1 MYKLITRQPS
11 PSFDGPYYLRIGG
24 YDRRQHAPRPAAPAA
39 SGSLSMA
46 AAIVCVVLVALDLRP
61 GIVSTGPLL
70 PSIIRE
76 FGLSHTQAALLT
88 AIPTLLMGLLAA
100 PVPWLSRRYGRDR
113 VMFAALALLTVSSLV
128 RALADSVTWLFAT
141 TVGIGAGI
149 AIAGVLIASFVK
161 AGFPRQVAIFMS
173 LYATALA
180 LGSTLS
186 AAATGTI
193 AAWTGGWRLASGVWA
208 LPGVL
213 ALLAWLFVVKR
224 GAAPVAAGAAAQR
237 YGMPFRNRTAWLIA
251 LFFACNNFVF
261 YACISWLAP
270 MYVEAGWTPAHAG
283 LLLATFTLAF
293 MAANPVFGFLSRDED
308 RRLPLALGAG
318 TALAG
323 MLAIVLAP
331 TVSPYVAVAVLAFG
345 TGGSFTLS
353 MTLPLDNTKHAEETG
368 AWNSFVLLVSYTIAA
383 AGPLALGQL
392 RDSTGAF
399 RSALWLLV
407 AVSIVMLA
415 VTPFLQPHRRKNAG
429 ADARSSAQPNSK
441 TCPATFTVR
450 RFPD

>member
-1 MYKLITRQPS
+1 M
-11 PSFDGPYYLRIGG
+11 SF
-24 YDRRQHAPRPAAPAA
+24 QAAPPVRARLLTA
-39 SGSLSMA
+39 PATGSLSMA
-46 AAIVCVVLVALDLRP
+46 AAIACVVLVALDLRP

-100 PVPWLSRRYGRDR
+100 PVPWLARRYGRDR
-113 VMFAALALLTVSSLV
+113 VMFAALALLTVSSLG
-128 RALADSVTWLFAT
+128 RAFAASVTLLFAT

-149 AIAGVLIASFVK
+149 AVAGVLIAGFVK
-161 AGFPRQVAIFMS
+161 AGFPRQVALVMS

-186 AAATGTI
+186 AAATGAI
-193 AAWTGGWRLASGVWA
+193 AAWTGGWRWAAGVWA
-208 LPGVL
+208 VPGAV
-213 ALLAWLFVVKR
+213 ALLAWLFVTR
-224 GAAPVAAGAAAQR
+224 RSPAPVAAGGTVPR
-237 YGMPFRNRTAWLIA
+237 YGMPLRNRTAWLIA

-270 MYVEAGWTPAHAG
+270 MYVEAGWTATHAS

-323 MLAIVLAP
+323 ILAMLLGP
-331 TVSPYVAVAVLAFG
+331 SVSPYLTVALLAFG

-353 MTLPLDNTKHAEETG
+353 MTLPLDNTRHADETG
-368 AWNSFVLLVSYTIAA
+368 AWNAFVLLVSYTVAA

-392 RDSTGAF
+392 RDASGTF
-399 RSALWLLV
+399 QSSLWLLV
-407 AVSIVMLA
+407 AVSAAMVAL
-415 VTPFLQPHRRKNAG
+415 TPFLQPHHHKNAV
-429 ADARSSAQPNSK
+429 AQAVS
-441 TCPATFTVR
+441 
-450 RFPD
+450 

>member
-1 MYKLITRQPS
+1 
-11 PSFDGPYYLRIGG
+11 
-24 YDRRQHAPRPAAPAA
+24 
-39 SGSLSMA
+39 
-46 AAIVCVVLVALDLRP
+46 
-61 GIVSTGPLL
+61 
-70 PSIIRE
+70 
-76 FGLSHTQAALLT
+76 
-88 AIPTLLMGLLAA
+88 
-100 PVPWLSRRYGRDR
+100 
-113 VMFAALALLTVSSLV
+113 
-128 RALADSVTWLFAT
+128 
-141 TVGIGAGI
+141 
-149 AIAGVLIASFVK
+149 
-161 AGFPRQVAIFMS
+161 
-173 LYATALA
+173 
-180 LGSTLS
+180 
-186 AAATGTI
+186 
-193 AAWTGGWRLASGVWA
+193 
-208 LPGVL
+208 
-213 ALLAWLFVVKR
+213 
-224 GAAPVAAGAAAQR
+224 
-237 YGMPFRNRTAWLIA
+237 MPFRNRTAWLIA

-331 TVSPYVAVAVLAFG
+331 TVSPYLAVAVLAFG
-345 TGGSFTLS
+345 TGGSFSLS
-353 MTLPLDNTKHAEETG
+353 MTLPLDNTNHADETG
-368 AWNSFVLLVSYTIAA
+368 AWNSFVLLVSYTVAA

-392 RDSTGAF
+392 RDITGAF

>member
-1 MYKLITRQPS
+1 MSVQSHPPVRARL
-11 PSFDGPYYLRIGG
+11 LM
-24 YDRRQHAPRPAAPAA
+24 APAA
-39 SGSLSMA
+39 FTASGRDTPRRLAVPAGGTSLSMA

-88 AIPTLLMGLLAA
+88 AIPTLLMGLLAV
-100 PVPWLSRRYGRDR
+100 PVPWLTRRYGRDR
-113 VMFAALALLTVSSLV
+113 VMFAALALLTASSLL
-128 RALADSVTWLFAT
+128 RAFAGSVTLLFAT

-149 AIAGVLIASFVK
+149 AIAGVLIAGFVK

-186 AAATGTI
+186 AAATGTL
-193 AAWTGGWRLASGVWA
+193 AAWTGGWRWASGVWA
-208 LPGVL
+208 LPGMV
-213 ALLAWLFVVKR
+213 ALLAWLFVAR
-224 GAAPVAAGAAAQR
+224 RSPAPATAGPSAAR
-237 YGMPFRNRTAWLIA
+237 YSMPFRNRTAWLIA

-270 MYVEAGWTPAHAG
+270 MYVEAGWTAPHAG

-293 MAANPVFGFLSRDED
+293 MVANPVFGFLSRDDD
-308 RRLPLALGAG
+308 RRLPLALGAA

-331 TVSPYVAVAVLAFG
+331 KVSPYLAVAVLAFG

-353 MTLPLDNTKHAEETG
+353 MTLPLDNTRHPEETG
-368 AWNSFVLLVSYTIAA
+368 AWNAFVLLVSYTVAA
-383 AGPLALGQL
+383 AGPLVMGQL
-392 RDSTGAF
+392 RDASGSF
-399 RSALWLLV
+399 RSSLWLLA
-407 AVSIVMLA
+407 AVSAVMLA
-415 VTPFLQPHRRKNAG
+415 ATPFLQPHARKPKHAE
-429 ADARSSAQPNSK
+429 AA
-441 TCPATFTVR
+441 
-450 RFPD
+450 

>member
-1 MYKLITRQPS
+1 M
-11 PSFDGPYYLRIGG
+11 SFQAKTPV
-24 YDRRQHAPRPAAPAA
+24 HARLP
-39 SGSLSMA
+39 MA
-46 AAIVCVVLVALDLRP
+46 AAIVCVILVALTLRP

-70 PSIIRE
+70 PSIIRA

-100 PVPWLSRRYGRDR
+100 PAPWLSRRFGRDR
-113 VMFAALALLTVSSLV
+113 VMLAALALLSLSTVV
-128 RALADSVTWLFAT
+128 RAFADSVTLLFAA

-161 AGFPRQVAIFMS
+161 AGFPRQVAMFMGV
-173 LYATALA
+173 YATALA

-193 AAWTGGWRLASGVWA
+193 AALTGGWRWAAGVWA

-213 ALLAWLFVVKR
+213 ALLAWLFVAR
-224 GAAPVAAGAAAQR
+224 RSPAPAAATATQR
-237 YGMPFRNRTAWLIA
+237 YGMPFRHPTAWLIA

-261 YACISWLAP
+261 YALISWLAP
-270 MYVEAGWTPAHAG
+270 MYVEAGWSPAHAG

-323 MLAIVLAP
+323 VLTMAFSP
-331 TVSPYVAVAVLAFG
+331 AVSPYLAVAVLAFG

-353 MTLPLDNTKHAEETG
+353 MTLPLDNTRHADETS
-368 AWNSFVLLVSYTIAA
+368 AWNAFVLLVSYTVAA
-383 AGPLALGQL
+383 IGPLAIGQL
-392 RDSTGAF
+392 RDASGGF
-399 RSALWLLV
+399 GSSRWLLV
-407 AVSIVMLA
+407 AVSGAMLLL
-415 VTPFLQPHRRKNAG
+415 TPFLQPHRHRKPAV
-429 ADARSSAQPNSK
+429 AQ
-441 TCPATFTVR
+441 AI
-450 RFPD
+450 

>member
-1 MYKLITRQPS
+1 
-11 PSFDGPYYLRIGG
+11 
-24 YDRRQHAPRPAAPAA
+24 
-39 SGSLSMA
+39 MA

-100 PVPWLSRRYGRDR
+100 PVPWLTRRHGRDR
-113 VMFAALALLTVSSLV
+113 VMLAALALLTLSTLV
-128 RALADSVTWLFAT
+128 RACADSMALLFAA

-149 AIAGVLIASFVK
+149 AIAGVLIAGFVK
-161 AGFPRQVAIFMS
+161 AGFPRQVALFMS

-193 AAWTGGWRLASGVWA
+193 AAWTGGWRWASGVWA
-208 LPGVL
+208 MPGVV
-213 ALLAWLFVVKR
+213 ALLAWLFVARRSPAPR
-224 GAAPVAAGAAAQR
+224 GAGGTAQR
-237 YGMPFRNRTAWLIA
+237 YGMPWRNRTAWLIA

-293 MAANPVFGFLSRDED
+293 MAANPVFGFLSRDDD

-323 MLAIVLAP
+323 MLAMLLAP
-331 TVSPYVAVAVLAFG
+331 AVSPYLTVAVLAFG

-353 MTLPLDNTKHAEETG
+353 MTLPLDNTRHADETG
-368 AWNSFVLLVSYTIAA
+368 AWNAFVLLVSYTVAA
-383 AGPLALGQL
+383 IGPLALGQL
-392 RDSTGAF
+392 RDASGTF
-399 RSALWLLV
+399 QSSLWLLV
-407 AVSIVMLA
+407 AVSSVMVA
-415 VTPFLQPHRRKNAG
+415 VTPFLRPRHTM
-429 ADARSSAQPNSK
+429 DAR
-441 TCPATFTVR
+441 R
-450 RFPD
+450 

>member
-1 MYKLITRQPS
+1 MSFQANPS
-11 PSFDGPYYLRIGG
+11 IR
-24 YDRRQHAPRPAAPAA
+24 APLLVAPATGTAAGA
-39 SGSLSMA
+39 SLPMA

-70 PSIIRE
+70 PSIIQE

-100 PVPWLSRRYGRDR
+100 PVPWLSRRYGRDP
-113 VMFAALALLTVSSLV
+113 VMFAALALLTASSLV
-128 RALADSVTWLFAT
+128 RAFSASVTLLFAT

-149 AIAGVLIASFVK
+149 AIAGVLIAGFVK
-161 AGFPRQVAIFMS
+161 AGFPRQVAVFMS

-193 AAWTGGWRLASGVWA
+193 AAWTGGWRWASGVWA
-208 LPGVL
+208 LPGVV
-213 ALLAWLFVVKR
+213 ALLAWLFVAR
-224 GAAPVAAGAAAQR
+224 RSPAPVAAGAAGQGYR
-237 YGMPFRNRTAWLIA
+237 MPFRNRTAWLIA

-270 MYVEAGWTPAHAG
+270 MYVEAGWTASHAG

-323 MLAIVLAP
+323 ILAMVLAP
-331 TVSPYVAVAVLAFG
+331 AVSPYLAVAVLAFG

-353 MTLPLDNTKHAEETG
+353 MTLPLDNTRHPEETG
-368 AWNSFVLLVSYTIAA
+368 AWNAFVLLVSYTVAA
-383 AGPLALGQL
+383 VGPLAMGQL
-392 RDSTGAF
+392 RDASGGF

-407 AVSIVMLA
+407 AVSSVMLA
-415 VTPFLQPHRRKNAG
+415 ATPFLRPRHHK
-429 ADARSSAQPNSK
+429 DSAVE
-441 TCPATFTVR
+441 AV
-450 RFPD
+450 

>member
-1 MYKLITRQPS
+1 MSVHAQIA
-11 PSFDGPYYLRIGG
+11 I
-24 YDRRQHAPRPAAPAA
+24 HAPRPVAPAR
-39 SGSLSMA
+39 SGALSMA
-46 AAIVCVVLVALDLRP
+46 AALVCVVLVALDLRP
-61 GIVSTGPLL
+61 GIVSIGPLL

-76 FGLSHTQAALLT
+76 FNLSHTQAALLT

-113 VMFAALALLTVSSLV
+113 VMLAALALLTLSTLL
-128 RALADSVTWLFAT
+128 RAFAGSVALLFAT

-149 AIAGVLIASFVK
+149 AIAGVLIAGFVK

-173 LYATALA
+173 LYATSLA

-193 AAWTGGWRLASGVWA
+193 ALLTGGWRWAAGAWA

-213 ALLAWLFVVKR
+213 ALLAWLFIAR
-224 GAAPVAAGAAAQR
+224 RSPAPVAARAAAHR

-261 YACISWLAP
+261 YAFISWLAP

-323 MLAIVLAP
+323 ILAMVFAP
-331 TVSPYVAVAVLAFG
+331 AVSPYLTVAVLAFG

-353 MTLPLDNTKHAEETG
+353 MTLPLDNTRHADETS
-368 AWNSFVLLVSYTIAA
+368 AWNAFVLLVSYTVAA
-383 AGPLALGQL
+383 TGPLALGQL
-392 RDSTGAF
+392 RDASGTF
-399 RSALWLLV
+399 QSSLWLLV
-407 AVSIVMLA
+407 AVSSVMVAL
-415 VTPFLQPHRRKNAG
+415 TPFLQPQHHN
-429 ADARSSAQPNSK
+429 N
-441 TCPATFTVR
+441 TVLEAV
-450 RFPD
+450 

>member
-1 MYKLITRQPS
+1 MSCQTPPPVHASPPMAGAAGTASTAGMPRQP
-11 PSFDGPYYLRIGG
+11 
-24 YDRRQHAPRPAAPAA
+24 ATAPAG
-39 SGSLSMA
+39 GSLSMA
-46 AAIVCVVLVALDLRP
+46 AAIVCLVLVAMELRP
-61 GIVSTGPLL
+61 AIVSTGPLL

-100 PVPWLSRRYGRDR
+100 PVPWLTRRYGRDR

-128 RALADSVTWLFAT
+128 RAFAGSVAMLFAT

-149 AIAGVLIASFVK
+149 AIAGVLIAGFVK

-173 LYATALA
+173 VYATALA

-193 AAWTGGWRLASGVWA
+193 AAYTGGWRWASGVWA
-208 LPGVL
+208 LPGVI
-213 ALLAWLFVVKR
+213 ALLAWLFIAKR
-224 GAAPVAAGAAAQR
+224 SPAPALAGAAGQR
-237 YGMPFRNRTAWLIA
+237 HGMPLRNRTAWLIA
-251 LFFACNNFVF
+251 LFFACNNFLF

-293 MAANPVFGFLSRDED
+293 MVANPVFGFLSRDED
-308 RRLPLALGAG
+308 RRLPLALGAA

-323 MLAIVLAP
+323 ILAIALAP
-331 TVSPYVAVAVLAFG
+331 AVSPFLAVAVLAFG

-353 MTLPLDNTKHAEETG
+353 MTLPLDNTRGPEEAG
-368 AWNSFVLLVSYTIAA
+368 AWNAFVMLVSYTVAA
-383 AGPLALGQL
+383 TGPLAMGQL
-392 RDSTGAF
+392 RDASGDFA
-399 RSALWLLV
+399 SSLWLLV
-407 AVSIVMLA
+407 AVVAIMVA
-415 VTPFLQPHRRKNAG
+415 TTPFLQPHHRKITA
-429 ADARSSAQPNSK
+429 AAVA
-441 TCPATFTVR
+441 
-450 RFPD
+450 